1 MARFNKPLPKVQM
14 VHNRCGFPAYDMADK
29 TKLVTMALTSMLG
42 EPKFYGDNTDE
53 MIALAQTVD
62 PAFVSRLAVYARR
75 EAHLRSVAHAL
86 CAVVANRGKEYIRPV
101 VAGVVERADDI
112 SEILAAYLALYG
124 KPIPNGLKK
133 ALARELNQL
142 NEYELAKYK
151 GEQNSLKMR
160 DVIALVHPKP
170 KDKEQEA
177 LFGKAMA
184 GTLRSPYTWET
195 QLSERGNKKEV
206 WEGLIASG
214 RLGYMAMLR
223 NLRNILAAKPQNAD
237 LVLIRLKDRDAVLR
251 SKQLPFRFY
260 SAYRALRTN
269 RLASSRVIDALEQA
283 ISYSVENMERL
294 PGKTL
299 VAIDVSGSM
308 MYPISANSDVCCSDI
323 ARLLA
328 VLAVRICE
336 DAVVVSFDTNLRL
349 LAISGI
355 GGILS
360 QADAIPADGGGTDL
374 HLPMA
379 WAIKSKRFFD
389 RMILLSDNENNRA
402 YSTCQPYV
410 NEYRNTVNPNF
421 FVHAIDLQGYG
432 TQQFIGRD
440 TNIIA
445 GWSENVLRFIGLA
458 ERGMDTLTDAVEKYN
473 ID

>member
-1 MARFNKPLPKVQM
+1 MAKFNKPVQQAQQT
-14 VHNRCGFPAYDMADK
+14 VNRCGFPAYKTADK
-29 TKLVTMALTSMLG
+29 TKLVTMALTSMLS
-42 EPKFYGDNTDE
+42 EPKIYGDNTDE

-75 EAHLRSVAHAL
+75 EAHLRSVSHAL

-112 SEILAAYLALYG
+112 TEILAAYLALYG

-151 GEQNSLKMR
+151 GEQNELKMR

-170 KDKEQEA
+170 KNKEQEA
-177 LFGKAMA
+177 LFGKVLA
-184 GTLRSPYTWET
+184 GTLKSPNTWET
-195 QLSERGNKKEV
+195 QLSARGNSAKV
-206 WEGLIASG
+206 WEGLIESG
-214 RLGYMAMLR
+214 QLGYMAMLR
-223 NLRNILAAKPQNAD
+223 NLRNILAANPKNAN
-237 LVLIRLKDRDAVLR
+237 LVLQRLKDRDAVLR

-260 SAYRALRTN
+260 SAYRALRTSG
-269 RLASSRVIDALEQA
+269 LASSRVIDALEQA
-283 ISYSVENMERL
+283 ISCSVENMERL

-308 MYPISANSDVCCSDI
+308 MYPISENSDICCSDI

-349 LAISGI
+349 LAISGF

-360 QADAIPADGGGTDL
+360 QADAIPVDGGGTNL
-374 HLPMA
+374 HLPVR
-379 WAIKSKRFFD
+379 WALEKKQRFD

-402 YSTCQPYV
+402 YSTCQELV
-410 NEYRNTVNPNF
+410 NQYRSALNPNF

-458 ERGMDTLTDAVEKYN
+458 ERGMDTLTDAVEKYS